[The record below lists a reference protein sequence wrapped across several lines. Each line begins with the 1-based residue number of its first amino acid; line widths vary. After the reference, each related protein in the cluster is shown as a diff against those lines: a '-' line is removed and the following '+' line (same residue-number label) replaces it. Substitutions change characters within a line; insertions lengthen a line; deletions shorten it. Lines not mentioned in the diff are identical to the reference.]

1 MSVMRG
7 PGLTYGDVRESV
19 SRLASGELG
28 ERRGE
33 TLARCLDERVT
44 TARWSQQDLDGRW
57 LLHWP

>member
-19 SRLASGELG
+19 SRAENSASGEA
-28 ERRGE
+28 RQ
-33 TLARCLDERVT
+33 LARCLDERVT

>member
-7 PGLTYGDVRESV
+7 PGLTYGDVRESE
-19 SRLASGELG
+19 SRAESSASGD
-28 ERRGE
+28 RRGE
-33 TLARCLDERVT
+33 TLARSLDERVT